1 MPKIALLT
9 AVGGP
14 IELAEFP
21 LTTPAP
27 GTAAL
32 KLRIAG
38 ICGSDLHIF
47 RGELAL
53 FYPFAMGHEMVC
65 EITEVGE
72 GVTTDATGKPLAVG
86 DRVGADWVLEVVGA
100 PGVIPD
106 GIGFLNNG
114 GTLLEVGNIG
124 TGRTFELDPR
134 VLVYGNKSVRG
145 VMLYDPVTLA
155 IGLSFLQHTSFP
167 FSRLMP
173 KAFHLTDVNAAFQSA
188 DAGLVPRGAL
198 VP

>member
-1 MPKIALLT
+1 M
-9 AVGGP
+9 
-14 IELAEFP
+14 
-21 LTTPAP
+21 
-27 GTAAL
+27 
-32 KLRIAG
+32 
-38 ICGSDLHIF
+38 
-47 RGELAL
+47 
-53 FYPFAMGHEMVC
+53 
-65 EITEVGE
+65 
-72 GVTTDATGKPLAVG
+72 
-86 DRVGADWVLEVVGA
+86 LEVVGA

-124 TGRTFELDPR
+124 TGRTFELDPS

-173 KAFHLTDVNAAFQSA
+173 KPFHLTDVNAAFDSA
-188 DAGLVPRGAL
+188 NAGLVPRGAL